1 MKLNR
6 FEEAIKDYTKSIEME
21 PRNLNAYLNR
31 GINILNY

>member
-6 FEEAIKDYTKSIEME
+6 FEEAIKDYSKFIELE

-31 GINILNY
+31 GIYILNS